1 MIQTYQ
7 GYFQEDGCFI
17 PDGVRVR
24 MPVKRRAIV
33 NILEDEA
40 TGRANIEE
48 SAHQQKVL
56 AIKEILADALKSEND
71 LSDADWEEFAGL
83 RAQTNAGLSR
93 TVNI

>member
-33 NILEDEA
+33 NILEDEV
-40 TGRANIEE
+40 GEV
-48 SAHQQKVL
+48 KVQTKAERQNQSL
-56 AIKEILADALKSEND
+56 KHFFAAIDAVEGEPITDEDLVAFEN
-71 LSDADWEEFAGL
+71 SRVSFRKEFAE
-83 RAQTNAGLSR
+83 
-93 TVNI
+93 